1 MSFGERFTET
11 RKKRGFSQE
20 ELAELLST
28 KGPAIGRYERGEAM
42 PSVETAKKIA
52 DVFKVSLNYL
62 VGEGMNVS
70 FDKVTLQRLQN
81 VQKLSAPDKD
91 HVYALLDAFLL
102 KCDIQKNFA
111 KP

>member
-1 MSFGERFTET
+1 MNTGKIIADLREQ
-11 RKKRGFSQE
+11 KGWSQTD
-20 ELAELLST
+20 LANNSNVSRVM
-28 KGPAIGRYERGEAM
+28 IGKYERGEAS
-42 PSVETAKKIA
+42 PSIEAAKKIA
-52 DVFKVSLNYL
+52 DAFEVSLDYL

-70 FDKVTLQRLQN
+70 FDKATLQRLQN